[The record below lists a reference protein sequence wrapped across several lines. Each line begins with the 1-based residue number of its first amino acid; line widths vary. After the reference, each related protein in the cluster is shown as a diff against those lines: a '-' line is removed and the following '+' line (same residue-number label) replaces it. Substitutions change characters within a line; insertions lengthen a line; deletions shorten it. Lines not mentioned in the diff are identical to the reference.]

1 MDREPEELQFLG
13 LFGIYKESFKIIIS
27 WRKIFNKITLALV
40 LPLTFIFL
48 AHMQVSGLIFSKILH
63 NEEALD
69 FTRTDTA
76 TYHRLSDRIS
86 SEWVAFWLFKAAY
99 LVFLLIFSLLSTS
112 AVVYSIASIYTAKEL
127 TFKKVMA
134 VVPKVWK
141 RLMVTFLWSF
151 LIVFIYN
158 VVAVVFF
165 VLALI
170 VVNPGTTAGITL
182 GIGLLALYFSGV
194 VYISIVWH
202 LASVIS
208 VLEDFKGI
216 KAMTK
221 SRALIKGKMRIACA
235 IFVKLSIM
243 FALIQIAFEKMVV
256 HGGKLE
262 MGSRVLFGIVC
273 FLLLMQLFLF
283 GLVVQS
289 VFYFVC
295 KSYHHESIDKS
306 LLADHLEVYGGEYVP
321 LRGKDI
327 QLEQYDV

>member
-13 LFGIYKESFKIIIS
+13 LFGIYKESFKIIFS

-48 AHMQVSGLIFSKILH
+48 AHMQISALIFSKIIH
-63 NEEALD
+63 NEDALD
-69 FTRTDTA
+69 YTRSDTA
-76 TYHRLSDRIS
+76 AYNRLSDRIS

-112 AVVYSIASIYTAKEL
+112 AVVYTIASIYTAKEL
-127 TFKKVMA
+127 TFKKVMT
-134 VVPKVWK
+134 VVPRVWK

-158 VVAVVFF
+158 VVAVVFL

-170 VVNPGTTAGITL
+170 TVNPGTIGGTTL
-182 GIGLLALYFSGV
+182 LIVLVVLYFSGV

-216 KAMTK
+216 KAMRK
-221 SRALIKGKMRIACA
+221 SKALIKGKMWIACA
-235 IFVKLSIM
+235 IFVKLMIV
-243 FALIQIAFEKMVV
+243 FILIEFAFEKMVV
-256 HGGKLE
+256 HGEKL
-262 MGSRVLFGIVC
+262 GIWSRVFSGIVC

-306 LLADHLEVYGGEYVP
+306 LLADHLEVYVGEYVP

-327 QLEQYDV
+327 QLEQFEV